1 MQLRGVHCA
10 VFEEMWSI
18 RGRERRGWVTLGR
31 YAVSV
36 TLGWRHTMGYQATQ
50 AYPISSLLGHTI
62 TSTSSLV
69 PILAMSSAAEYFL
82 QHPSLCL
89 FSSVLQLCLTAT
101 LVASCQDVSVI
112 RVNE

>member
-1 MQLRGVHCA
+1 
-10 VFEEMWSI
+10 
-18 RGRERRGWVTLGR
+18 
-31 YAVSV
+31 
-36 TLGWRHTMGYQATQ
+36 MGYQATQ

-62 TSTSSLV
+62 TSTRSLV

>member
-18 RGRERRGWVTLGR
+18 RGKERRGWVTLGR

-50 AYPISSLLGHTI
+50 AYPISSILGHTI

-69 PILAMSSAAEYFL
+69 PILTMSSAAEYFL
-82 QHPSLCL
+82 QYPSLCL
-89 FSSVLQLCLTAT
+89 FSSVLQLFLTAT
-101 LVASCQDVSVI
+101 LAASCQDGRVI